1 VQPLLG
7 LAGFNR
13 LANERL
19 LGDDV
24 MDLEE
29 VGQFVRLA
37 ADCAVGEHQRILC
50 MKSNVILSPGKL

>member
-1 VQPLLG
+1 
-7 LAGFNR
+7 
-13 LANERL
+13 
-19 LGDDV
+19 V

>member
-7 LAGFNR
+7 LAGFDR

-19 LGDDV
+19 FGDDV

-37 ADCAVGEHQRILC
+37 ADCAVGEHQRIL
-50 MKSNVILSPGKL
+50 MKSNVI